1 MDLSVKYDT
10 LQLSQ
15 EMLGRQ
21 ADQHLTNMKS
31 FTQQWCKVNPGDAG
45 LLGKGASKAVEAS
58 EGTAVGQLF
67 QKFMPLNDDLAG
79 SGERS
84 LDDLIK
90 LHKGAADAMGK
101 TIDTYAE
108 TDEFVYNALAKILDT
123 LGISTEPF
131 SDPRDNPAQLGAAEH
146 AANKLTYAYG
156 GKGEPN
162 LLVQTALDGVRIVQ
176 YQNYTTRRRKAQEAR
191 ASSSDRSMNEVQDAS
206 SFLVPPEAPS
216 SEMEDLRWSAGAI
229 LGSIDWV
236 IEQLTGKSLLNEL
249 IFKHLIGDWKAVQK
263 AGIAWKE
270 ISDAAVAVGQND
282 SEILPALSEWTG
294 NGSESAISF
303 IKQLSENT
311 TAFHDVATFFSS
323 TMSLFASALKAAAA
337 GIGAILKFISNMILK
352 LLAKLAVPVAGWLA
366 AGIDV
371 ALSVNKVI
379 GQIKLAYT
387 IVNILYDMLSKFVA
401 AKAKGA
407 EIEYILANMAEA
419 QSRREAAVQ

>member
-10 LQLSQ
+10 LQLSR
-15 EMLGRQ
+15 EMLVRQ
-21 ADQHLTNMKS
+21 AGQHLTNMKS

-45 LLGKGASKAVEAS
+45 LVGKGASKAVEAS

-90 LHKGAADAMGK
+90 LHEGAADAMGK

-108 TDEFVYNALAKILDT
+108 TDEFVYNALAKILNT
-123 LGISTEPF
+123 LGVSTEPF
-131 SDPRDNPAQLGAAEH
+131 SDPRDNPVRLGAAEH
-146 AANKLTYAYG
+146 AAKSTYAYG
-156 GKGEPN
+156 GEGEPN
-162 LLVQTALDGVRIVQ
+162 LIGQSAIDTARAIQ
-176 YQNYTTRRRKAQEAR
+176 YHDYTTRRRATQEAR
-191 ASSSDRSMNEVQDAS
+191 AASSDRSMNEVQDAS

-323 TMSLFASALKAAAA
+323 TMSFFASALKAAAA

-387 IVNILYDMLSKFVA
+387 LVNILYDTLSKFVA